1 MQVAQA
7 KTVNDGKLA
16 EPLRAPGNPASA
28 AGKPFRGVVLFV
40 AALLLFACM
49 DTTTKFLSTHY
60 DVPLVVAI
68 RYIVHCLLMIVLLAP
83 SQGRRLVQT
92 RRTGLVLGGRG
103 ADALAS
109 VALPEHGRHRG
120 TRSLPLHGRLSARAG
135 FAAGPDE
142 LPAKLWAGLLG
153 WLVFGHMPDHLS
165 LVGMGVVAA
174 SGVLVAFKSRLPA
187 PRLTST
193 GSADTYPAFRTVPN
207 SLLALEKRP

>member
-120 TRSLPLHGRLSARAG
+120 LGHFLFT
-135 FAAGPDE
+135 AAYRHA
-142 LPAKLWAGLLG
+142 PA
-153 WLVFGHMPDHLS
+153 
-165 LVGMGVVAA
+165 
-174 SGVLVAFKSRLPA
+174 
-187 PRLTST
+187 
-193 GSADTYPAFRTVPN
+193 
-207 SLLALEKRP
+207 SLLAPMNYLQSSGPGCSDGWCSATCRTT